1 MRNVISVT
9 CNQYFS
15 VEWSLSA
22 NKKLTYNYGDY
33 GETMRVVR
41 EDVFIFLN
49 KNIWRKFRQAVPT
62 LRKDGE
68 CVKLTSHK
76 RVFTREFEGSIYVTF
91 EGKWV
96 KEGEEFTTWINLSM
110 DEMDVLVK
118 HLWEIDQLIPCF
130 KISECTLCHDSQQ
143 AVKMVD
149 GKMRKTL
156 LDPKAFKTAQRKNVA
171 CVYCGKTMT
180 IFSVCHCHKFDCRK
194 CSAENFCRFCGK
206 IKYKEM

>member
-1 MRNVISVT
+1 
-9 CNQYFS
+9 
-15 VEWSLSA
+15 
-22 NKKLTYNYGDY
+22 
-33 GETMRVVR
+33 MRVVR

-76 RVFTREFEGSIYVTF
+76 RVFTREFEGSLYVTF
-91 EGKWV
+91 EGKWA

-130 KISECTLCHDSQQ
+130 KISECTLCHDSQL

-156 LDPKAFKTAQRKNVA
+156 LDPKAFKTAQRKKNGVRLLREDDDHFFGLSLSQIRLSK
-171 CVYCGKTMT
+171 VL
-180 IFSVCHCHKFDCRK
+180 CRK
-194 CSAENFCRFCGK
+194 FLPLLWKNQIQRNVRQ
-206 IKYKEM
+206 